1 METGVIVILV
11 VAVVA
16 VIALIGVLT
25 WRKRQSQALQERFG
39 DEYERTVERTGDE
52 RAAERDLRARE
63 ERRKKLDIRPLP
75 PETRQRYLEDWRT
88 VQGRFVDAPDAAVKD
103 AHALVTN
110 VMRDRGYPMEDFEQ
124 RAADISV
131 DHPEVVEDY
140 RAAGRIT
147 AASERGHAGTEELRQ
162 AMVHF
167 RALFDRLLDAST
179 HSEPMED
186 RS

>member
-1 METGVIVILV
+1 MDTGVIVILV
-11 VAVVA
+11 LAA
-16 VIALIGVLT
+16 LAAIALLGALA
-25 WRKRQSQALQERFG
+25 WRQRQSRGLQQRFG
-39 DEYERTVERTGDE
+39 DEYDRTVERTGDE
-52 RAAERDLRARE
+52 RAAQRDLRARE
-63 ERRKKLDIRPLP
+63 ERRKQLDIRPLP
-75 PETRQRYLEDWRT
+75 AETRQRYLEEWRT

-124 RAADISV
+124 RAADVSV

-147 AASERGHAGTEELRQ
+147 AASERGQAGTEELRQ

-179 HSEPMED
+179 HSEPLED